1 MTPSRKLSRRSF
13 LGRVGGGIVI
23 GGGSLMLLSQGAHAQ
38 PRRSVTDVDDGPI
51 TDPRNLGRGRR
62 IPRCTDS
69 DSGPN
74 SDPAG
79 QGRGSGITDRDA
91 GANSDPPNCG
101 RRR

>member
-38 PRRSVTDVDDGPI
+38 ARRNVTDVDNGPI
-51 TDPRNLGRGRR
+51 NDPPNMGRGRR
-62 IPRCTDS
+62 IPRCSDN

-79 QGRGSGITDRDA
+79 QGRGTGITDRDA
-91 GANSDPPNCG
+91 GPNSDQPGCG
-101 RRR
+101 RRP